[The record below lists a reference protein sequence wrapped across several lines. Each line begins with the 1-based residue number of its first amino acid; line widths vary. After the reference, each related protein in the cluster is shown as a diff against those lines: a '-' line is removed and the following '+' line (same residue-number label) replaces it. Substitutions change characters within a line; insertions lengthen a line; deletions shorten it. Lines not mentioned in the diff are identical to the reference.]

1 METYE
6 VRVYSELAFR
16 YKDPSAWFHIGDI
29 FVPNKMPSYKG
40 KYFVDGALDW
50 YRRHSGELSKEG
62 YPQEIAGTTAEVSW
76 ETTPRGLSF
85 PLQIRDLKDYI
96 SFGYQSEAQ
105 MQQRK
110 VEYLTHHVKLNRECA
125 GITFIETDANYDADQ
140 IYTIGVTGGI
150 STAGWNNKTTS
161 NPISDVM
168 VIKRANKRINTMA
181 MNYTVLT
188 YLMEHPD
195 ILDAAT
201 VNGAARDASLKPEV
215 QVAFLEN
222 VFGLKVLVFMADAVS
237 NSTLAVASQTKT
249 SIWGNYVW
257 FGYVDGQ
264 AVEGN
269 PDRLTWGKE
278 YIYAPEGEG
287 VEGFIYKET
296 IDQRAGIHGKIHMDL
311 GYDNQ
316 FATYAKS
323 YGAKLKSVY

>member
-16 YKDPSAWFHIGDI
+16 YKDPLAWFHIGDI

-40 KYFVDGALDW
+40 KYLVDGALDW
-50 YRRHSGELSKEG
+50 FRKHNGELSKEG
-62 YPQEIAGTTAEVSW
+62 YPQEISGTNSEVTW
-76 ETTPRGLSF
+76 ETVPRGLSY
-85 PLQIRDLKDYI
+85 PLQIRDLKDYT
-96 SFGYQSEAQ
+96 SHGYQSEAQ
-105 MQQRK
+105 FQQRK

-125 GITFIETDANYDADQ
+125 GVTFLATDANYDADQ
-140 IYTIGVTGGI
+140 IYTVA
-150 STAGWNNKTTS
+150 STAGISAAVWSNKTSS

-168 VIKRANKRINTMA
+168 LIKRNNKHLNAMA
-181 MNYTVLT
+181 MNYTTMT

-201 VNGAARDASLKPEV
+201 VNGSARDASLNPVV
-215 QVAFLEN
+215 QQSYLEN
-222 VFGLKVLVFMADAVS
+222 VFGMKILIFMADAVA
-237 NSTLAVASQTKT
+237 NATLPVVSQTKT
-249 SIWGNYVW
+249 PIWGNYVW

-278 YIYAPEGEG
+278 YIYAPDGEG

-323 YGAKLKSVY
+323 YGALLKGVY